1 MNKTTIILGLLTGA
15 ILLSTPSMAGDYDG
29 TKPLICAAVNVVEC
43 FPGGK
48 CQNVSAEDV
57 NLPDFLRF
65 DFKEKIIRAHM
76 VGRGDLTTDIEHMEK
91 IDGKLMLQGAEDGRE
106 DTKDGLAWSMA
117 IDEENGKLVFT
128 ASGTEVAFVVFGSCV
143 VP

>member
-1 MNKTTIILGLLTGA
+1 MNKMTIILGLLAGA

-65 DFKEKIIRAHM
+65 DFKEKRIRAHM
-76 VGRGDLTTDIEHMEK
+76 VSRGDLTTDIEHMET

-106 DTKDGLAWSMA
+106 DAKDGLAWSMA

-128 ASGTEVAFVVFGSCV
+128 ASGDEVAVGVFGSCV

>member
-1 MNKTTIILGLLTGA
+1 MNKMTIIMGLLAGC
-15 ILLSTPSMAGDYDG
+15 ILLTAPSMAGDYDG
-29 TKPLICAAVNVVEC
+29 SKPLICAAVNVVEC

-65 DFKEKIIRAHM
+65 DFKENKIRAHM
-76 VGRGDLTTDIEHMEK
+76 MNRGDLTTDIEHMEK
-91 IDGKLMLQGAEDGRE
+91 IDGKLMLQGAEDGHE